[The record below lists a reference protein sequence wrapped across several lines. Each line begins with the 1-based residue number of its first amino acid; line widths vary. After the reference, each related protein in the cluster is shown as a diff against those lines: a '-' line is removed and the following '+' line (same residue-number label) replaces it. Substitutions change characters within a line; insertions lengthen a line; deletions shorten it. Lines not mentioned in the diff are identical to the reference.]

1 MSPARELIKLGFRVS
16 RLKDGTRDAAVHQ
29 EIDGIV
35 EEVIRL
41 AKAMGE
47 QEAPVNLET
56 EEEVTA

>member
-1 MSPARELIKLGFRVS
+1 MPPARELIRLGFRVS
-16 RLKDGTRDAAVHQ
+16 RLKDWTRDAAVHR

-41 AKAMGE
+41 AKALGE
-47 QEAPVNLET
+47 QKAPVNLET